1 MKQHQAKYLTEGGI
15 IAALYVILTMIS
27 GLFGLSMG
35 PIQLR
40 FSEALCI
47 LPCFTPA
54 AVPGLF
60 IGCFLSNILS
70 GAVIWDT
77 VFGSLATLVGAVGT
91 YYLKN
96 RRFLASLPP
105 IAANTLAVP
114 LILSFVYGVKRGF
127 WVLAVSIFIGE
138 AISAGVLG
146 QLLYSSVMRKKRNR
160 TSNFRYF

>member
-1 MKQHQAKYLTEGGI
+1 MKQHRTKYLTEGGI
-15 IAALYVILTMIS
+15 IAALYVVLTMIS

-40 FSEALCI
+40 LSEALCI

-60 IGCFLSNILS
+60 VGCFLSNILS

-77 VFGSLATLVGAVGT
+77 IFGSLATLAGAAGT
-91 YYLKN
+91 RYLQN

-105 IAANTLAVP
+105 IAANTVAVP
-114 LILSFVYGVKRGF
+114 LILSFAYGIEHGLPL
-127 WVLAVSIFIGE
+127 LAVSIFIGE
-138 AISAGVLG
+138 VLSAGVLG
-146 QLLYSSVMRKKRNR
+146 QLLYSAVNGKNKNR
-160 TSNFRYF
+160 TSNHQ